1 VPGNNFTNR
10 RISEMDQAN
19 AIIKA
24 RAYSKLVN
32 AFINVERIILF
43 GSYAKGTQRKNSD
56 IDIAIVVK
64 RMDKGF
70 FDVEPVLWRLRRE
83 IDPLIEPL
91 LIEEEND
98 PSGFLDEIIKSGVV
112 IYSKDR
118 LPSIEFP

>member
-1 VPGNNFTNR
+1 
-10 RISEMDQAN
+10 MDKAN

-64 RMDKGF
+64 RMDIGF

-83 IDPLIEPL
+83 IDPLIEPVL
-91 LIEEEND
+91 VEEEND

-112 IYSKDR
+112 IYSKDHVGIGV
-118 LPSIEFP
+118 S